1 MSFKTTTP
9 VLNVDQTKLFL
20 KQIDLAC
27 RLLDVKILK
36 EVIERF
42 GLQNL
47 EDIPEFFQDAPE
59 KFEFQKEEKSVQIK
73 EVLPFSSRCIACV
86 YGKTVMGYIIRFS
99 VEGPGNSRI
108 NYQRYFAMNYLIVE
122 DRLTDFGW
130 CHSFLNPEEM
140 EVLKS

>member
-1 MSFKTTTP
+1 MSFKTSIP
-9 VLNVDQTKLFL
+9 VLSVDKTKLFL

-36 EVIERF
+36 EIIERF
-42 GLQNL
+42 ELQNL
-47 EDIPEFFQDAPE
+47 EDIPEFLHDAPE
-59 KFEFQKEEKSVQIK
+59 KFEFRKEGKSVQIK
-73 EVLPFSSRCIACV
+73 EVLPFSSKCIACV

-108 NYQRYFAMNYLIVE
+108 NYERYFAMNYLIVE

-130 CHSFLNPEEM
+130 CHSFLNPEEV
-140 EVLKS
+140 EELNK

>member
-1 MSFKTTTP
+1 MSFKTSIP
-9 VLNVDQTKLFL
+9 VLSVDKTKLFL

-42 GLQNL
+42 ELQNL
-47 EDIPEFFQDAPE
+47 EDIPEFLQDAPE
-59 KFEFQKEEKSVQIK
+59 KFEFRKEGKSVQIK
-73 EVLPFSSRCIACV
+73 EVLTFSSKCIACV

-99 VEGPGNSRI
+99 VEGPGSSRI
-108 NYQRYFAMNYLIVE
+108 NYERYFAMNYLIVE

-130 CHSFLNPEEM
+130 CHSFLHPKELEEL
-140 EVLKS
+140 EN